1 MFNSYVRDYDNY
13 GLKPIGRSKL
23 EDLINKVGDDK
34 SEAHKY
40 YMDGKLGTKSFD
52 EEFGLV
58 AVPHQVNYTNTRGE
72 KLTIDTDDLDKIV
85 KLVQE
90 EMNASPSQHVSWRK
104 IRQKAIGL
112 GLTFSPS
119 KDYKELVYRR
129 LDELQQQP
137 VQKQTPVDTE
147 LFKQAYGSELGQ
159 LQIQKRFIQNKN
171 RSLNKLKR
179 ELTDHVIFNRE
190 LLSAVQEPI
199 RVSDSSIKFN
209 DKPVK
214 DSQMVLVISDWHLGA
229 RIDLESNHYNLK
241 IATER
246 INRLFNQVINH
257 IRVTKPQSVMIVNLG
272 DLIEGAQMRKNQAF
286 SIELS
291 LGQQIKTAGE
301 LQANFIRNLVTTFP
315 KINFKFT
322 ELEGN
327 HDRFAPS
334 KKDELPQDGVS
345 LLGRTLVEL
354 GCKDL
359 DNLEVINPTNEYRY
373 IYSVDKYNLMFV
385 HGDRDKLSDNNVLGK
400 LSTFTNT
407 PLDALIGGHL
417 HSIQIR
423 EQGNDQFICQS
434 GSLIGPSDYSES
446 LGVTS
451 SPSQLLIDI
460 NQYGLSPQIILV

>member
-1 MFNSYVRDYDNY
+1 
-13 GLKPIGRSKL
+13 
-23 EDLINKVGDDK
+23 
-34 SEAHKY
+34 
-40 YMDGKLGTKSFD
+40 MDGKLGTKTFD

-58 AVPHQVNYTNTRGE
+58 PNHQQVSYTNTRGE
-72 KLTIDTDDLDKIV
+72 KLTLDTEDLDKIV

-104 IRQKAIGL
+104 IRQKAMEL

-137 VQKQTPVDTE
+137 VQKKSPADFE
-147 LFKQAYGSELGQ
+147 LFKQAYGSELGE
-159 LQIQKRFIQNKN
+159 LQIKKRFIQNKN

-190 LLSAVQEPI
+190 LINAIQEPI
-199 RVSDSSIKFN
+199 KVSDSPIKFN
-209 DKPVK
+209 DKPIANN
-214 DSQMVLVISDWHLGA
+214 QMVLVISDWHLGA
-229 RIDLESNHYNLK
+229 KIDIENNQYNLK
-241 IATER
+241 VAKKR
-246 INRLFNQVINH
+246 INNLFNQAVTH
-257 IRVTKPQSVMIVNLG
+257 IKVTKPASVMIVNLG

-286 SIELS
+286 SIEMS

-373 IYSVDKYNLMFV
+373 IYSIGKYNLMFV
-385 HGDRDKLSDNNVLGK
+385 HGDRDKLSDKNVLGK

-451 SPSQLLIDI
+451 SPSQLLIDV
-460 NQYGLSPQIILV
+460 NQYGLSPQIVLV

>member
-1 MFNSYVRDYDNY
+1 
-13 GLKPIGRSKL
+13 
-23 EDLINKVGDDK
+23 
-34 SEAHKY
+34 
-40 YMDGKLGTKSFD
+40 MDGKLGTKTFD

-58 AVPHQVNYTNTRGE
+58 PNHQQVSYTNTRGE
-72 KLTIDTDDLDKIV
+72 KLTLDTEDLDKIV

-104 IRQKAIGL
+104 IRQKAMEL

-137 VQKQTPVDTE
+137 VQKKSPADFE
-147 LFKQAYGSELGQ
+147 LFKQAYGSELGE
-159 LQIQKRFIQNKN
+159 LQIKKRFIQNKN

-190 LLSAVQEPI
+190 LINAIQEPI
-199 RVSDSSIKFN
+199 KVSDSPIKFN
-209 DKPVK
+209 DKPIANN
-214 DSQMVLVISDWHLGA
+214 QMVLVISDWHLGA
-229 RIDLESNHYNLK
+229 RIDIENNQYNLK
-241 IATER
+241 VAKKR
-246 INRLFNQVINH
+246 INNLFNQAVTH
-257 IRVTKPQSVMIVNLG
+257 IRVTKPASVMIVNLG

-286 SIELS
+286 SIEMS

-301 LQANFIRNLVTTFP
+301 LQANFVRNLVTTFP

-373 IYSVDKYNLMFV
+373 IYSIGKYNLMFV
-385 HGDRDKLSDNNVLGK
+385 HGDRDKLSDMNVLGK

-407 PLDALIGGHL
+407 PLDALVGGHL

-460 NQYGLSPQIILV
+460 SQYGLSPQIVLV

>member
-1 MFNSYVRDYDNY
+1 M
-13 GLKPIGRSKL
+13 SKL
-23 EDLINKVGDDK
+23 SKLVNTVQDNNSD
-34 SEAHKY
+34 AHKY
-40 YMDGKLGTKSFD
+40 YMDGKLGIKSFD

-58 AVPHQVNYTNTRGE
+58 PSHQQVNYTNTRGE
-72 KLTIDTDDLDKIV
+72 KLTINTEDLDKIV

-90 EMNASPSQHVSWRK
+90 EMDASPSQHVSWRK
-104 IRQKAIGL
+104 IRQKAMDL
-112 GLTFSPS
+112 GLSFSPS

-137 VQKQTPVDTE
+137 VQKKSPADVE
-147 LFKQAYGSELGQ
+147 LFKQTYGSELGE
-159 LQIQKRFIQNKN
+159 LQIKKRFIQNKN

-179 ELTDHVIFNRE
+179 ELTDQVIFNRE
-190 LLSAVQEPI
+190 LIKAIQEPI
-199 RVSDSSIKFN
+199 KVSDSPIKFDDEPIIGN
-209 DKPVK
+209 
-214 DSQMVLVISDWHLGA
+214 QMVLVISDWHLGA
-229 RIDLESNHYNLK
+229 KIDIESNQYNLK
-241 IATER
+241 IAKKR
-246 INRLFNQVINH
+246 INNLFNQAATH
-257 IRVTKPQSVMIVNLG
+257 IRITKPDSIMIVNLG

-286 SIELS
+286 SIEMS

-327 HDRFAPS
+327 HDRFAPN

-354 GCKDL
+354 SCNDL
-359 DNLEVINPTNEYRY
+359 SNLEVIKPNNEYRY
-373 IYSVDKYNLMFV
+373 IYKTGKYNLMFV
-385 HGDRDKLSDNNVLGK
+385 HGDRDKLSDKNVLGK
-400 LSTFTNT
+400 LSTFTGT

-460 NQYGLSPQIILV
+460 NQYGLSPQILLV

>member
-1 MFNSYVRDYDNY
+1 MGELVNNVQESN
-13 GLKPIGRSKL
+13 
-23 EDLINKVGDDK
+23 

-40 YMDGKLGTKSFD
+40 YMDGKLGTKTFD

-58 AVPHQVNYTNTRGE
+58 PNHQQVRYTNTRGE
-72 KLTIDTDDLDKIV
+72 KLILDTEDLDKIV

-104 IRQKAIGL
+104 IRQKAMEL

-137 VQKQTPVDTE
+137 VQKKSPADFE
-147 LFKQAYGSELGQ
+147 LFKQAYGSELGE
-159 LQIQKRFIQNKN
+159 LQIKKRFIQNKN

-190 LLSAVQEPI
+190 LINAIQEPI
-199 RVSDSSIKFN
+199 KVSDSPIKFN
-209 DKPVK
+209 DKPVANN
-214 DSQMVLVISDWHLGA
+214 QMVLVISDWHLGA
-229 RIDLESNHYNLK
+229 KIDIENNQYNLK
-241 IATER
+241 VAKKR
-246 INRLFNQVINH
+246 INNLFNQAVTH
-257 IRVTKPQSVMIVNLG
+257 IKVTKPASVMIVNLG

-286 SIELS
+286 SIEMS

-373 IYSVDKYNLMFV
+373 IYSIGKYNLMFV
-385 HGDRDKLSDNNVLGK
+385 HGDRDKLSDKNVLGK

-407 PLDALIGGHL
+407 PLDALVGGHL

>member
-1 MFNSYVRDYDNY
+1 
-13 GLKPIGRSKL
+13 
-23 EDLINKVGDDK
+23 
-34 SEAHKY
+34 
-40 YMDGKLGTKSFD
+40 MDGKLGTKTFD

-58 AVPHQVNYTNTRGE
+58 PNHQQVSYTNTRGE
-72 KLTIDTDDLDKIV
+72 KLTLDTEDLDKIV

-104 IRQKAIGL
+104 IRQKAMEL

-137 VQKQTPVDTE
+137 VQKKSPADFE
-147 LFKQAYGSELGQ
+147 LFKQAYGSELGE
-159 LQIQKRFIQNKN
+159 LQIKKRFIQNKN

-190 LLSAVQEPI
+190 LINAIQEPI
-199 RVSDSSIKFN
+199 KVSDSPIKFN
-209 DKPVK
+209 DKPIANN
-214 DSQMVLVISDWHLGA
+214 QMVLVISDWHLGA
-229 RIDLESNHYNLK
+229 KIDIENNQYNLK
-241 IATER
+241 VAKKR
-246 INRLFNQVINH
+246 INNLFNQAVTH
-257 IRVTKPQSVMIVNLG
+257 IKVTKPASVMIVNLG

-286 SIELS
+286 SIEMS

-301 LQANFIRNLVTTFP
+301 LQANFIRNLATTFP

-373 IYSVDKYNLMFV
+373 IYSIGKYNLMFV
-385 HGDRDKLSDNNVLGK
+385 HGDRDKLSDKNVLGK

-451 SPSQLLIDI
+451 SPSQLLIDV

>member
-1 MFNSYVRDYDNY
+1 
-13 GLKPIGRSKL
+13 
-23 EDLINKVGDDK
+23 
-34 SEAHKY
+34 
-40 YMDGKLGTKSFD
+40 MDGKLGTKTFD

-58 AVPHQVNYTNTRGE
+58 PNHQQVSYTNTRGE
-72 KLTIDTDDLDKIV
+72 KLTLDTEDLDKIV

-104 IRQKAIGL
+104 IRQKAMEL

-137 VQKQTPVDTE
+137 VQKKSPADFE
-147 LFKQAYGSELGQ
+147 LFKQAYGSELGE
-159 LQIQKRFIQNKN
+159 LQIKKRFIQNKN

-190 LLSAVQEPI
+190 LINAIQEPI
-199 RVSDSSIKFN
+199 KVSDSPIKFN
-209 DKPVK
+209 DKPIANN
-214 DSQMVLVISDWHLGA
+214 QMVLVISDWHLGA
-229 RIDLESNHYNLK
+229 KIDIENNQYNLK
-241 IATER
+241 VAKKR
-246 INRLFNQVINH
+246 INNLFNQAVTH
-257 IRVTKPQSVMIVNLG
+257 IKITKPASVMIVNLG

-286 SIELS
+286 SIEMS

-373 IYSVDKYNLMFV
+373 IYSIGKYNLMFV
-385 HGDRDKLSDNNVLGK
+385 HGDRDKLSDKNVLGK

-451 SPSQLLIDI
+451 SPSQLLIDV